1 MKLEGLIQGKRVLI
15 LIDSG
20 ASHNFISQELV
31 QQLGLKVTPTQ
42 TYGVRLG
49 DGNKKN
55 AQGCCEQME
64 VQLGQMTITEKFF
77 LFDLG
82 GIDIIFGG
90 SWWFPRLLL
99 KKERRWVKLGLRWMR
114 IWPSPN

>member
-1 MKLEGLIQGKRVLI
+1 M
-15 LIDSG
+15 
-20 ASHNFISQELV
+20 A
-31 QQLGLKVTPTQ
+31 PTQ

-55 AQGCCEQME
+55 AQGCCEQMK

-82 GIDIIFGG
+82 GVDHIGIISIYSCGLNTRSHGIDG
-90 SWWFPRLLL
+90 
-99 KKERRWVKLGLRWMR
+99 
-114 IWPSPN
+114 

>member
-64 VQLGQMTITEKFF
+64 VQLGQMTMTEKFF

-82 GIDIIFGG
+82 GVDVILGVA
-90 SWWFPRLLL
+90 WL
-99 KKERRWVKLGLRWMR
+99 EKLGDVKVNWKSLTMQFKHKD
-114 IWPSPN
+114 S